1 MKILF
6 ISGGRLGDTS
16 PLVKNQGESLIKK
29 GVDVD
34 FCVVDGRG
42 IFGYLKAIPR
52 LRKKIK
58 EGGYN
63 IVHAHYSFSAFAA
76 SLAGSFP
83 LVVSLMGSDTYMSTF
98 WRWCAHVFYYI
109 RWDAT
114 IVKTPQMKEMLN
126 MPKLYVIPNGVNME
140 RYTLME
146 KTEAREKIKYFS
158 EKKLIVFIAD
168 PARPEKNYALA
179 QQVVDA
185 LNTPEIELMPVS
197 GVSNEQIPYYLNA
210 ADALLLTSKWEG
222 SVNVVKE
229 ALACN
234 LPIVSTDV
242 GDVKLNIS
250 GVDGC
255 YVCEQDVNDLTEKL
269 NLALSFGQRTNG
281 RQRIVELGLDSDTT
295 ADKLIEVYNSL
306 LK

>member
-6 ISGGRLGDTS
+6 ISGGRLSDTS

-34 FCVVDGRG
+34 FFVVDGRG

-58 EGGYN
+58 EGGYD

-109 RWDAT
+109 RWNAT
-114 IVKTPQMKEMLN
+114 IVKTRQMEDMLR
-126 MPKLYVIPNGVNME
+126 MSKLHVIPNGVNME
-140 RYTLME
+140 RFTLME
-146 KTEAREKIKYFS
+146 KNKAREKIKYFS
-158 EKKLIVFIAD
+158 EKKLILFIAD
-168 PARPEKNYALA
+168 PRRSEKNFSLA
-179 QQVVDA
+179 KQVVDA
-185 LNTPEIELMPVS
+185 LNNPDIELMAVYN
-197 GVSNEQIPYYLNA
+197 VSNELIPCYLNA

-255 YVCEQDVNDLTEKL
+255 YVCEQDVKDLAEKL

-295 ADKLIEVYNSL
+295 ADKLIEVYKTL

>member
-34 FCVVDGRG
+34 FFVVDGRG

-58 EGGYN
+58 EGGYD

-83 LVVSLMGSDTYMSTF
+83 LVVSLMGSDAYMSTF

-114 IVKTPQMKEMLN
+114 IVKTKHMKDLLKMS
-126 MPKLYVIPNGVNME
+126 KLYIIPNGVNME
-140 RYTLME
+140 RFTLME
-146 KTEAREKIKYFS
+146 KNKAREKIKYFS
-158 EKKLIVFIAD
+158 EKKLILFLAD
-168 PARPEKNYALA
+168 PKRSEKNFPLA
-179 QQVVDA
+179 KQVVDA
-185 LNTPEIELMPVS
+185 LNNPDIELMAVYN
-197 GVSNEQIPYYLNA
+197 VSNELIPFFLNA

-255 YVCEQDVNDLTEKL
+255 YVCEQDVKDLAEKL

-295 ADKLIEVYNSL
+295 ADKLIEVYKTL